1 MRFASTASRQE
12 NGREFLRQ
20 PKPQLLTGQELM
32 FFSGT
37 RLTLKLYAGS
47 PLGPGPVRGPFSPQP
62 LAAPPPF
69 QGTYHNTRYGTD
81 GDRRLSAGGAY
92 DQGQRQ
98 RRDRDPGGGS
108 AAGAAGA
115 VERGAG
121 GGMSFR
127 VLSRMCLR
135 SSAKASAT
143 AARCYA
149 AVGGGE
155 GVGVATAGREGGRGW
170 PYQSSFRVAIIVA
183 AIARKASVEPARSA

>member
-20 PKPQLLTGQELM
+20 PEAPASYRAGADVLLRRAPDPHIRCG
-32 FFSGT
+32 F
-37 RLTLKLYAGS
+37 
-47 PLGPGPVRGPFSPQP
+47 PLGPGFVREGGNAQP
-62 LAAPPPF
+62 PAAPPPLY
-69 QGTYHNTRYGTD
+69 GIYHNTCYGTD

-92 DQGQRQ
+92 DQVQRQ

-127 VLSRMCLR
+127 VSSRMRLR